1 MPLPPPPDDDD
12 DGFDDDASFVND
24 RFDVPPPGAIDPVAA
39 PTGGYGADPY
49 GVDPYTAEPV
59 LVEEGQNVPSSY
71 NVRNILLLAL
81 GGFVLLLIAFV
92 WSLDRNDRQAQADP
106 EVQTAFDGSPGAGA
120 PDALLGASSQP
131 ADDDLAALLN
141 DPSVANGGNGGYGA
155 YSEPAPPPPSYSS
168 ASYSD
173 PAPQASPSDGQ
184 ASSSGG
190 FTGPRE
196 PTYYDRRR
204 EVYYAS
210 LGLGSREAIGAR
222 GAAPAGYYGADGAQ
236 SFAQGGYAPAGYG
249 TGAAGPDAYGAY
261 GSGNGQSGYGPE
273 GYGASGLTLASAA
286 AGAGANRPP
295 ASGSSRSLGPP
306 SLAPPS
312 GVRQAATSANA
323 PFAPFTLAQGTLVP
337 VVLETAVS
345 SDIQGVF
352 IARTV
357 EDVYD
362 RTRRHVLIPR
372 GSQVVSSYQGAE
384 VIGDRL
390 QASASRLNLPDG
402 RSVDFG
408 GTGLFDSQGRVGLRD
423 RVDRHTASRI
433 GAGALLTLVG
443 VGASVAQRR
452 ANRDVILVPNADGTV
467 TQVPVGNDIE
477 NEVYSRGAQGAQ
489 QAISERAGRVI
500 NRPNTI
506 TLRPGLRGTL
516 ILQQDVDMRQPY
528 YPNAGG
534 VPVGRSPFDTRVPR
548 PSPVSSGTRTAAA
561 PTGGGAPTRAASAR
575 RP

>member
-1 MPLPPPPDDDD
+1 MPLPPPPDDAD
-12 DGFDDDASFVND
+12 DGFDDASFVND
-24 RFDVPPPGAIDPVAA
+24 RFDVPPPGAIDPVAPA
-39 PTGGYGADPY
+39 TGGYGADPY

-71 NVRNILLLAL
+71 NVRNILLLAM
-81 GGFVLLLIAFV
+81 GGFVVLLIAFV
-92 WSLDRNDRQAQADP
+92 WSLDRQDEQARAEP
-106 EVQTAFDGSPGAGA
+106 EAQTAFDGSPGAGA

-155 YSEPAPPPPSYSS
+155 YSEPSPPPPSYSS

-173 PAPQASPSDGQ
+173 PAPQASTSDGQ
-184 ASSSGG
+184 ASSGGGG

-196 PTYYDRRR
+196 PTYYDQRR
-204 EVYYAS
+204 EIYYAS

-222 GAAPAGYYGADGAQ
+222 GAAPAGYYGAGGAQ
-236 SFAQGGYAPAGYG
+236 SSAQGGYAPAGYG
-249 TGAAGPDAYGAY
+249 PGTGAPNAYGAY
-261 GSGNGQSGYGPE
+261 GPDGGQGGYGPE

-286 AGAGANRPP
+286 SGSGANRPP
-295 ASGSSRSLGPP
+295 AGGSARRPGPP

-433 GAGALLTLVG
+433 GAGALLTVVG
-443 VGASVAQRR
+443 VAASVGQRR

-467 TQVPVGNDIE
+467 TQVPVSDDIQ
-477 NEVYSRGAQGAQ
+477 NEVLSRSAQGAQ
-489 QAISERAGRVI
+489 QAIAQQAGRVI

-548 PSPVSSGTRTAAA
+548 PSPVSGGTRTAAA
-561 PTGGGAPTRAASAR
+561 PAAGASTRAASAR